1 MGCFSREEKGY
12 VEETAKWD
20 YIVSYLPWL
29 TTSEGILTAQTDIR

>member
-20 YIVSYLPWL
+20 YIVSYSLQGPL
-29 TTSEGILTAQTDIR
+29 AVY